1 MATVVWTE
9 QALEDL
15 DSICL
20 YIARDAPRVAQLF
33 AGRVFDAVVRLE
45 AFPESGRIVPEI
57 GDPKL
62 REVIF
67 GNYRILYR
75 FHDETVEILTVH
87 HGARL
92 IDDRSF

>member
-1 MATVVWTE
+1 MVAVVWTD

-33 AGRVFDAVVRLE
+33 AGRVFDAVDRLE
-45 AFPESGRIVPEI
+45 MFPESGRIVPEI
-57 GDPKL
+57 GDPNL

-75 FHDETVEILTVH
+75 FRKEIVEILTVH

-92 IDDRSF
+92 ITDQSF